1 MNTKYTLVVTLM
13 NAKMNIGKRLYT
25 ILAPDFECACA
36 FAKAD
41 LSINGLRTLD
51 IELFVAKGE

>member
-13 NAKMNIGKRLYT
+13 NSSMNIGKRLYT
-25 ILAPDFECACA
+25 IVAPDFECACA
-36 FAKAD
+36 YAKAD

-51 IELFVAKGE
+51 IELFVQKAA